1 LNGLQQLVTQL
12 QTSNRWSP
20 LAQLEAA
27 IGSELEYPIIQT
39 SVEKPDMRDRQ
50 APIPLHKEMSSY
62 AMRFAKA
69 IFIGELPLS
78 RGGPI
83 ASATMTLLRFDQLYL
98 GVTCHHVL
106 AHYRQLKQAGA
117 NLIFQIGSVQL
128 DPLLQ
133 LIDEDPKR
141 DLVTLDLTVC
151 KDEVQRSE
159 DSNFVEPHSWPPG
172 AVSERRC
179 DLPRGLPWHL
189 ARSVEPSRTSVSFF
203 QFRCKSGTSVWRR
216 TFCDT
221 SSL

>member
-1 LNGLQQLVTQL
+1 M
-12 QTSNRWSP
+12 
-20 LAQLEAA
+20 E
-27 IGSELEYPIIQT
+27 
-39 SVEKPDMRDRQ
+39 DRQ
-50 APIPLHKEMSSY
+50 MPSPLHKEMSRY

-69 IFIGELPLS
+69 VFLGELPLS

-117 NLIFQIGSVQL
+117 NLIFQIGPVQF

-141 DLVTLDLTVC
+141 DLVTFDLTIFR
-151 KDEVQRSE
+151 DDIQRSE

-172 AVSERRC
+172 AVSDVDVIC
-179 DLPRGLPWHL
+179 L
-189 ARSVEPSRTSVSFF
+189 AGYPGIWRDQLSPHELRFHSFSLGASQVQASGEEHFVYKFTLRT
-203 QFRCKSGTSVWRR
+203 T
-216 TFCDT
+216 
-221 SSL
+221 L